1 MRRQASVEN
10 YGQKDAKKA
19 SLLPLSVA
27 IFCFLAAFCIVS
39 GISAQNSPAA
49 PASSS
54 PSHSAS
60 QSGPEVPRGQKLFLK
75 DGSFQLVREYKVEG
89 DKVSYYSLDTHEWE
103 EMPAALIDW
112 DATKKEAAKEAKQDA
127 TLLNAVDEREKQETA
142 DVLSVDASIEPAPG
156 IFLPPDNGLFAF
168 DGKKILV
175 VNQADMKSSLSKT
188 KTLEKIMVPVPI
200 IPERHVIT
208 ITGTRAKLRM
218 TNGQPEFYLRVASG
232 GEPEIDL
239 VRAKVRK
246 KDREVEDV
254 DELMDE
260 TAEKRK
266 DVALQRWH
274 IASNVYRY
282 TIAKPLEPGEYV
294 LVQNIPDDQYSI
306 YLWDFGIDVAK

>member
-1 MRRQASVEN
+1 MRRQTPDGK
-10 YGQKDAKKA
+10 YGQKDAKKIR
-19 SLLPLSVA
+19 LSRLSSV
-27 IFCFLAAFCIVS
+27 IFCLLAAFCIVS
-39 GISAQNSPAA
+39 VVPAQNSPS
-49 PASSS
+49 PSSS
-54 PSHSAS
+54 TA
-60 QSGPEVPRGQKLFLK
+60 QSGAETPRGQKLVLK
-75 DGSFQLVREYKVEG
+75 DGSFQLVREYKIEG
-89 DKVSYYSLDTHEWE
+89 DKVSYYSLDTHQWE

-112 DATKKEAAKEAKQDA
+112 DATKKEAAKEAKKDA
-127 TLLNAVDEREKQETA
+127 TLLNTVDEREKQETA

-156 IFLPPDNGLFAF
+156 IFLPPDDGLFAF

-188 KTLEKIMVPVPI
+188 KMIEKVMVPVPI
-200 IPERHVIT
+200 VPERHVIS
-208 ITGTRAKLRM
+208 IAGTRAKLRM
-218 TNGQPEFYLRVASG
+218 TNGQPEFYLRVNTP

-246 KDREVEDV
+246 NDRQVEDV
-254 DELMDE
+254 DELMDM

-294 LVQNIPDDQYSI
+294 LVQNIPNDQYSI
-306 YLWDFGIDVAK
+306 YLWDFAIDVAK